1 MTQDTDTI
9 TIYWA
14 PSKFYKGQDN
24 WSMLYQEPVK
34 IWNTLLKS
42 KTPYADGSMFTCPSM
57 KGLFKNL
64 YSVNAVI
71 GDVLQ
76 LPDLEDVYYDGTEGD
91 RDNVYP
97 VIGTGG
103 KVSLLQGRPSSM
115 EGSVNFEYNMSWHF
129 FASEPVIARLTAPY
143 FPPITPAPGAML
155 AAGEFDIGR
164 WFRPVNLEY
173 TVPFGV
179 KELVFKEGEPY
190 FYLEFKTDKK
200 IIFKRFVLTEA
211 LRKLSEEAVQA
222 PMRYGKYVPLAKK
235 YEMAKNGKLIEQVK
249 TEILANLV
257 E

>member
-1 MTQDTDTI
+1 M
-9 TIYWA
+9 
-14 PSKFYKGQDN
+14 
-24 WSMLYQEPVK
+24 
-34 IWNTLLKS
+34 
-42 KTPYADGSMFTCPSM
+42 
-57 KGLFKNL
+57 
-64 YSVNAVI
+64 
-71 GDVLQ
+71 
-76 LPDLEDVYYDGTEGD
+76 
-91 RDNVYP
+91 
-97 VIGTGG
+97 
-103 KVSLLQGRPSSM
+103 
-115 EGSVNFEYNMSWHF
+115 
-129 FASEPVIARLTAPY
+129 
-143 FPPITPAPGAML
+143 
-155 AAGEFDIGR
+155 
-164 WFRPVNLEY
+164 NLEY